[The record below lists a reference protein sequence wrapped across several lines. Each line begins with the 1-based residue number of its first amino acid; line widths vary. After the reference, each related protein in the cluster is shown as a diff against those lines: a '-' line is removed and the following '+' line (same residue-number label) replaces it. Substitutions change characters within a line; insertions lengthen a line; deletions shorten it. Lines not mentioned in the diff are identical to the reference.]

1 MEEKYLE
8 SEEKELNERLQEIQK
23 QRDEEEL
30 ILQKLSQEEM
40 AQFLLEKYKQ
50 NAEILKKGNFNV
62 IDGGER

>member
-8 SEEKELNERLQEIQK
+8 TEDEQLNKRLQEIQK

>member
-30 ILQKLSQEEM
+30 VLQNLSQEDRG
-40 AQFLLEKYKQ
+40 QFLVEKYKQ

>member
-8 SEEKELNERLQEIQK
+8 PEDIKLNERLQEIKK

-30 ILQKLSQEEM
+30 VLKNLSQEDRVK
-40 AQFLLEKYKQ
+40 FLVKKYKQ

>member
-30 ILQKLSQEEM
+30 VLKNLSQEERVK
-40 AQFLLEKYKQ
+40 FLVEKYKQ

>member
-8 SEEKELNERLQEIQK
+8 LEEKELNERLQEIQK
-23 QRDEEEL
+23 QRDEEESVL
-30 ILQKLSQEEM
+30 KNLSQEERVK
-40 AQFLLEKYKQ
+40 FLVEKYKQ

>member
-8 SEEKELNERLQEIQK
+8 TEDEQLNKRLQEIQK

-50 NAEILKKGNFNV
+50 NAEILMKGNFNV